1 MTLFAAGLPSQT
13 LSARRYLYQYGTD
26 IVGVMRTWDS
36 RTNAPERYQHPRARL
51 DIAKHR
57 SGMHTR
63 AITLRDLPWSDEQ
76 AWRDLAERS
85 VEPNPFY
92 EADFLV
98 PASRH
103 LRNGKTAVLVVA
115 EEAGR
120 FHACLPVRSISLPM
134 IISPVITSWQHLYGY
149 LGTPLVA
156 PERAVEAL
164 SCILTTLR
172 RRSLWPRTV
181 VFELFGDDG
190 PAASYLRRAADDLGL
205 TVHVHAAGE
214 RGVFRCQDDK
224 AGVPQPRQGR
234 GRQLRQLRSDLG
246 EPDVVDR
253 AGCRDGSTDFLAM
266 EASGWKGKA
275 GTALA
280 CRAGDAAFYRD
291 VTARFATSGRLRMYS
306 LEAGGMKLA
315 METDFCADG
324 VLFSWKMSYDERFAR
339 YGPGA
344 QLQFRVFNLA
354 RQEGLRSV
362 DSCADV
368 GNDHLLRLFPDRCRI
383 ATLIIGGNGRMED
396 QLLTLAVLVV
406 KMSGKLRGL
415 SPRTFRYK
423 LVGASR
429 VIEKAFHR

>member
-1 MTLFAAGLPSQT
+1 
-13 LSARRYLYQYGTD
+13 
-26 IVGVMRTWDS
+26 
-36 RTNAPERYQHPRARL
+36 
-51 DIAKHR
+51 
-57 SGMHTR
+57 MHTR

-98 PASRH
+98 PASRR
-103 LRNGKTAVLVVA
+103 LRNGKRVVLVVA

-134 IISPVITSWQHLYGY
+134 IVSPVITSWQHFYGY

-172 RRSLWPRTV
+172 GRGLWPRAV

-205 TVHVHAAGE
+205 TVHVQATGE
-214 RGVFRCQDDK
+214 RGIFRFQDNK
-224 AGVPQPRQGR
+224 AGALPTRRVAGWERQWR
-234 GRQLRQLRSDLG
+234 RLRSDLG
-246 EPDVVDR
+246 EPNVVDR
-253 AGCRDGSTDFLAM
+253 AGCRDGPTDFLAM

-275 GTALA
+275 GTALD
-280 CRAGDAAFYRD
+280 CRAGDAAFYRE
-291 VTARFATSGRLRMYS
+291 VTARFAASGRLRLYS
-306 LEAGGMKLA
+306 LEAGGKKLA
-315 METDFCADG
+315 MDTNLCVNG
-324 VLFSWKMSYDERFAR
+324 VLFGWKIAYDERFAS

-344 QLQFRVFNLA
+344 QLQLQIFDLA
-354 RQEGLRSV
+354 RQEGLRWI
-362 DSCADV
+362 DSCSDA
-368 GNDHLLRLFPDRCRI
+368 GNDHHLRFFPDRRRI
-383 ATLIIGGNGRMED
+383 ATLVIGGNGRMEG
-396 QLLTLAVLVV
+396 QLLTLAVLAV

-423 LVGASR
+423 LAGPSR
-429 VIEKAFHR
+429 VIKKAFHR